1 MHVPEREVVIIN
13 RLGLHARA
21 AAKLVNLATEYRCE
35 IHLLRGKREVNAKSM
50 MGVMMLAAAQGT
62 QLTLRAR
69 GEDAER
75 ALAELEELIRR
86 RFDEPE

>member
-1 MHVPEREVVIIN
+1 MLEREVTIIN

-21 AAKLVNLATEYRCE
+21 AAKLVRLASEFRCE
-35 IHLLRGKREVNAKSM
+35 IRLLRGEREVNAKSM

-69 GEDAER
+69 GEDAET
-75 ALAELEELIRR
+75 ALAELEALIRH